1 MLPTIAWKSLLDRR
15 VSVLLTVISIAV
27 STFVL
32 LGVEHIRQEARS
44 SFNRTVSGVDLIVGA
59 RTGQTNLLLYSVFH
73 IGSASNNISWQSY
86 QDISQR
92 GDVAWTVPISLGDS
106 HRGYRVV
113 GTTQDLFHH
122 FRYGNQQ
129 PLQLRSGKIFYTVHD
144 AVVGAEVADALGYS
158 VGDEIIIAHGT
169 GSVSFSTHDNH
180 PFTITGILERTGT
193 PKDQTVMVSL
203 AGIEAVHLNWPGG
216 GAGAGFSPGF
226 SPDTTSGTTADTTQ
240 PTEEDLIPDSITAF
254 YVGLESRLATFRFQ
268 REVNDYRQEPLL
280 AILPGVALSELWQML
295 GVVENVLAVIAL
307 FVLLAALLGMTTMLL
322 ATIQQRQRE
331 IAVFRAIGARP
342 AFLFLLIQVEAV
354 MIVLAG
360 LLVGAL
366 SLTVALI
373 GGQHW
378 LATYYGLFI
387 GTNILTADNALLMAK
402 ILAASALLAT
412 LPAVSAYRRAIL

>member
-15 VSVLLTVISIAV
+15 TSVLLTVISIAV

-92 GDVAWTVPISLGDS
+92 SDVAWAVPISLGDS

-113 GTTQDLFHH
+113 GTTTDLFQH

-129 PLQLRSGKIFYTVHD
+129 PLQLRSGEVFETARD

-193 PKDQTVMVSL
+193 PKDRTVMVSL
-203 AGIEAVHLNWPGG
+203 AGIEAVHLNWPGSG
-216 GAGAGFSPGF
+216 QSAPGF
-226 SPDTTSGTTADTTQ
+226 SQGFNTNAGTAPSPEDSLVPDT
-240 PTEEDLIPDSITAF
+240 ITAF

-322 ATIQQRQRE
+322 ATIQQRQKE

-360 LLVGAL
+360 LLLGAL
-366 SLTVALI
+366 SLTAALLA
-373 GGQHW
+373 GQQW
-378 LATYYGLFI
+378 LATHYGLFI
-387 GTNILTADNALLMAK
+387 STNILTADNAVLMAK

-412 LPAVSAYRRAIL
+412 LPAISAYRRAIL